1 MPHVKKKVKFKNE
14 SVHISEVIVNNTHI
28 AKSRAH
34 MKFQMNSGKERN
46 TSPTNSINII
56 SADAISLQAIM
67 DTLKIMFPE
76 QSHLVK
82 EGSLHNFHEASCMQ
96 AKNVFTTGDAERWGG
111 NFIIPSNIVESDE
124 ALFRASMRDID
135 AMDNRRKDRI
145 HGSRLNPERVAKY
158 VSHKNPEMDKIT
170 LLATS

>member
-1 MPHVKKKVKFKNE
+1 
-14 SVHISEVIVNNTHI
+14 
-28 AKSRAH
+28 
-34 MKFQMNSGKERN
+34 
-46 TSPTNSINII
+46 
-56 SADAISLQAIM
+56 
-67 DTLKIMFPE
+67 
-76 QSHLVK
+76 
-82 EGSLHNFHEASCMQ
+82 MQ

-158 VSHKNPEMDKIT
+158 VSHKNPEMEKMT
-170 LLATS
+170 LLATSGMPLLLEPGKQKSYYPTTAKNILGNEVGCQSIAV